1 MFKYSFLIIMLLFIA
16 FLVGY
21 IYKLKLN
28 LNKAWC
34 YTALISFVAM
44 IIFNTYLTALPIVVY
59 NVNSILGIK
68 ILTFPIEDIGY
79 LIMVLLLLPPL
90 FEKLSDEKRYH
101 QQKPTKH

>member
-16 FLVGY
+16 FFVGY

-28 LNKAWC
+28 LNKAWR

-90 FEKLSDEKRYH
+90 FEKLSDEKRDH
-101 QQKPTKH
+101 PQKPTKH